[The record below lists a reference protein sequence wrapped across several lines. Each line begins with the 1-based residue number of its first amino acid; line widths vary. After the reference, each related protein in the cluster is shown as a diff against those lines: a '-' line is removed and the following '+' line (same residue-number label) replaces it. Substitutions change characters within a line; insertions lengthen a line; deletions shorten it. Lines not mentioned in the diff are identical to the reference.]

1 MDKIRNYFDMY
12 FVKVKSGW
20 DYLFMKED
28 VKADLKKEL
37 EENGEDYEEY
47 KETIGSYTLT
57 HTLPV
62 LVLLGILV
70 LFVLGKLFS
79 FLMAH
84 KFIVF
89 VILVVCVM
97 LFFRFKKFMFNYYEE
112 MAKKLFDILVYRDN
126 QFDSYELEGS
136 TYESIMFTGENGLF
150 QHNKKLHIFKYR
162 LLVNQ
167 AVMTQQEIDKL
178 VVAIYADFNRLF
190 GLTKEH
196 INVDAVMNYGYLDVE
211 IVVYKTV
218 NEFDYVKRKG
228 EVSVENLSDNDF

>member
-1 MDKIRNYFDMY
+1 MDNIRNYFDMY

-28 VKADLKKEL
+28 VKSDLKKEL

-70 LFVLGKLFS
+70 LFVFGKLFS

-228 EVSVENLSDNDF
+228 EVSVENLSDDDF

>member
-28 VKADLKKEL
+28 VKAGLKKEL

-47 KETIGSYTLT
+47 KETISTYALT
-57 HTLPV
+57 HTFPL
-62 LVLLGILV
+62 LILLGILA
-70 LFVLGKLFS
+70 LFLFGKLFS

-84 KFIVF
+84 KFIAF
-89 VILVVCVM
+89 VILVVCVF

-136 TYESIMFTGENGLF
+136 TYESIMFSGENGLF

-167 AVMTQQEIDKL
+167 AVMTQEEIDKL
-178 VVAIYADFNRLF
+178 IVAIYADFNRLF

-196 INVDAVMNYGYLDVE
+196 INVDAWMNYGYLDIEV
-211 IVVYKTV
+211 VVYKSV
-218 NEFDYVKRKG
+218 NELQYVRSKG
-228 EVSVENLSDNDF
+228 EVSVENLVDDDF

>member
-1 MDKIRNYFDMY
+1 MDKIRNYFVMY
-12 FVKVKSGW
+12 FSKVKMGW

-28 VKADLKKEL
+28 VKADLKKVF

-47 KETIGSYTLT
+47 KETVRSFALT

-70 LFVLGKLFS
+70 LFVFGKLFS

-84 KFIVF
+84 KFITF
-89 VILVVCVM
+89 IALVVCVF
-97 LFFRFKKFMFNYYEE
+97 LFFKFKKFMFNYYEE
-112 MAKKLFDILVYRDN
+112 MAKKLFDILVHRDN
-126 QFDSYELEGS
+126 QFDSYELEGP

-178 VVAIYADFNRLF
+178 IVAIYADFNRLF
-190 GLTKEH
+190 GLTKEN
-196 INVDAVMNYGYLDVE
+196 INVDAWMNYGYLDIE
-211 IVVYKTV
+211 VVSYKTV
-218 NEFDYVKRKG
+218 KELEYVRSKG
-228 EVSVENLSDNDF
+228 AVSVENLIDDDF

>member
-1 MDKIRNYFDMY
+1 MDNIRNYFDMY

-28 VKADLKKEL
+28 VKSDLKEEL

-70 LFVLGKLFS
+70 LFVFGKLFS

-228 EVSVENLSDNDF
+228 EVSVENLSDDDF

>member
-1 MDKIRNYFDMY
+1 MDKIKEYFDMY
-12 FVKVKSGW
+12 LVKVKSGW
-20 DYLFMKED
+20 EFLRMKED
-28 VKADLKKEL
+28 DKTELKKEL
-37 EENGEDYEEY
+37 EKNGEDYEEY
-47 KETIGSYTLT
+47 QETIGNYTMS
-57 HTLPV
+57 HTLP
-62 LVLLGILV
+62 LLILLGILV
-70 LFVLGKLFS
+70 LFLFGKLFS

-84 KFIVF
+84 KFITF
-89 VILVVCVM
+89 IALVVCVF
-97 LFFRFKKFMFNYYEE
+97 LFFKFKKFMFNYYED
-112 MAKKLFDILVYRDN
+112 MAKKLFDILVYRDT